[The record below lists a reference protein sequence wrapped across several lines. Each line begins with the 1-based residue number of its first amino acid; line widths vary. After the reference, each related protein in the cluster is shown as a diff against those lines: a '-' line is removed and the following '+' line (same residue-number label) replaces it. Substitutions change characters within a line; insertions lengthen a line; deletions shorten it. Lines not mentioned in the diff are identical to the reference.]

1 MFPFVLQNHHN
12 GYRLRKE
19 NIKRKVDLQ
28 NYQTAKT
35 ELENTITEQESSYSY
50 TFINKKKEYGENI
63 ILKHALNHLN
73 EVIDKEDPSFI
84 DTSNNGEIKHH
95 SDIVKDALLRE
106 PKSDYT

>member
-1 MFPFVLQNHHN
+1 MFPYVIFAHHLGYSLQ
-12 GYRLRKE
+12 KE
-19 NIKRKVDLQ
+19 SIKRKVDLQ
-28 NYQTAKT
+28 NYETAKT
-35 ELENTITEQESSYSY
+35 ELESTIAEQESSYSY
-50 TFINKKKEYGENI
+50 TFINKKKQYGDNI

-95 SDIVKDALLRE
+95 SDIVKEALQRE